1 MGAQIKSESP
11 LNPLQVQTGQTTVVP
26 LAAGP
31 GGPQPQG
38 GPPPAVMLVNKMAPN
53 CDKRAADTA
62 YWMASEGGFINS
74 QPSMAE
80 FLNHLSPE
88 SPKIGTPVSV
98 GVGVGG
104 VVGGA
109 GSGAGG
115 YPVGVGV
122 GVPQTPDG
130 MDSVPEYPWM
140 KEKKT
145 SRKSSNNNN
154 QGKYLR
160 QDEEPQSRTGKERKA
175 QQMKRNCSSK
185 CKTRINQEINAIP
198 AATSGALPIPVP
210 VPIPIPLTLDSN
222 KSVPAVANLIC
233 SATNCGTHAMP
244 QRISFFFSF
253 CICVCFFGFG
263 SFDGTGPWPGP
274 KGQSGA
280 AKICY
285 LRSFVTI
292 FDVDSSVA
300 TDRRTNSSRAESSR
314 VETPRDDAK
323 TSSFP

>member
-1 MGAQIKSESP
+1 MQEVCSTLDSTQMGAQIKSESP

-26 LAAGP
+26 LVAGP
-31 GGPQPQG
+31 GGPQPQ

-88 SPKIGTPVSV
+88 SPKIGTPV

-115 YPVGVGV
+115 YPVGV

-154 QGKYLR
+154 QGKYVR
-160 QDEEPQSRTGKERKA
+160 QDKELQSRTG
-175 QQMKRNCSSK
+175 NCSSK
-185 CKTRINQEINAIP
+185 CKTRINQEINAIW
-198 AATSGALPIPVP
+198 AAPCTPVAIPIP
-210 VPIPIPLTLDSN
+210 ISIPLTLDSN
-222 KSVPAVANLIC
+222 KPAQLW
-233 SATNCGTHAMP
+233 
-244 QRISFFFSF
+244 QISFAVQQTAAHTQCHNSARSVSRSVFLSVSVFSGSAPLMELGPGQAQKARAVRQRSV
-253 CICVCFFGFG
+253 IC
-263 SFDGTGPWPGP
+263 DH
-274 KGQSGA
+274 
-280 AKICY
+280 
-285 LRSFVTI
+285 L
-292 FDVDSSVA
+292 
-300 TDRRTNSSRAESSR
+300 
-314 VETPRDDAK
+314 
-323 TSSFP
+323 

>member
-1 MGAQIKSESP
+1 MQEVCSTLDSTQMGAQIKSESP

-26 LAAGP
+26 LVAGP
-31 GGPQPQG
+31 GGPQPQ

-88 SPKIGTPVSV
+88 SPKIGTPV

-104 VVGGA
+104 VVGGT

-122 GVPQTPDG
+122 GVPQTADG

-160 QDEEPQSRTGKERKA
+160 QDEEPQSRAGNATAAANAKLALIKKSM
-175 QQMKRNCSSK
+175 QQAAPC
-185 CKTRINQEINAIP
+185 TPVAIP
-198 AATSGALPIPVP
+198 FPIP
-210 VPIPIPLTLDSN
+210 ILIPLTLDSN
-222 KSVPAVANLIC
+222 KPTQLW
-233 SATNCGTHAMP
+233 
-244 QRISFFFSF
+244 QISFAVQQTAAHTQCHNPSRSVSRSVFVSVSVFSGSAPLMELGRGQAQKARAVRQRSV
-253 CICVCFFGFG
+253 IC
-263 SFDGTGPWPGP
+263 DH
-274 KGQSGA
+274 
-280 AKICY
+280 
-285 LRSFVTI
+285 L
-292 FDVDSSVA
+292 
-300 TDRRTNSSRAESSR
+300 
-314 VETPRDDAK
+314 
-323 TSSFP
+323 

>member
-1 MGAQIKSESP
+1 MQEVCSTLDNTQMGAQIKSESP

-26 LAAGP
+26 LVAGP
-31 GGPQPQG
+31 GGPQTQ

-80 FLNHLSPE
+80 FLNHLSPD
-88 SPKIGTPVSV
+88 SPKIGTPV

-160 QDEEPQSRTGKERKA
+160 QDEEPQSRTGNATAAANAKLALIKKSMQSER
-175 QQMKRNCSSK
+175 R
-185 CKTRINQEINAIP
+185 
-198 AATSGALPIPVP
+198 PVVQSQSQSQP
-210 VPIPIPLTLDSN
+210 RFHLHWIPISQPSCGKSHLQCN
-222 KSVPAVANLIC
+222 KLRHTRNATTRLVLFLVLYLCLFFRVRLLWWNWALAWPKRPERCGKDLLFAIIC
-233 SATNCGTHAMP
+233 NNF
-244 QRISFFFSF
+244 R
-253 CICVCFFGFG
+253 
-263 SFDGTGPWPGP
+263 
-274 KGQSGA
+274 
-280 AKICY
+280 
-285 LRSFVTI
+285 RRRRFV
-292 FDVDSSVA
+292 SY
-300 TDRRTNSSRAESSR
+300 DRRTDEF
-314 VETPRDDAK
+314 ETSWDDSK
-323 TSSFP
+323 PSSFP

>member
-1 MGAQIKSESP
+1 MQEVCSTLDSTQMGAQIKSESP

-26 LAAGP
+26 LVAGP
-31 GGPQPQG
+31 GGPQPQ

-88 SPKIGTPVSV
+88 SPKIGTPV

-160 QDEEPQSRTGKERKA
+160 QDEEPQSRTGNATAAANAKLALIKKSM
-175 QQMKRNCSSK
+175 QQAAPC
-185 CKTRINQEINAIP
+185 TPVAIP
-198 AATSGALPIPVP
+198 FPIP
-210 VPIPIPLTLDSN
+210 ILIPLTLDSN
-222 KSVPAVANLIC
+222 KPTQLW
-233 SATNCGTHAMP
+233 
-244 QRISFFFSF
+244 QISFAVQQTAAHTQCHNPSRSVSRSVSVSVSVFSGSAPLMELGPGQAQKARAVRQRSV
-253 CICVCFFGFG
+253 IC
-263 SFDGTGPWPGP
+263 DH
-274 KGQSGA
+274 
-280 AKICY
+280 
-285 LRSFVTI
+285 L
-292 FDVDSSVA
+292 
-300 TDRRTNSSRAESSR
+300 
-314 VETPRDDAK
+314 
-323 TSSFP
+323 